1 VRNQEAEMELKDKV
15 SLVTGA
21 SRGMG
26 RAIALKLSSLGSR
39 VAVNYV
45 AIEADNEADADNVVE
60 TIARLGGE
68 AMAVEADIRN
78 GEAVRAMVQ
87 KVVDKWGKIDILVNN
102 AGITRDNLLL
112 RMPDDSWDDVINT
125 NLRGAYL
132 CTKFALRSMVRQRWG
147 RIVNIAS
154 IAGLMGNT
162 GQTNYSA
169 SKGGLIAF
177 TKSVAR
183 EVGSRN
189 ITANAVAPGFI
200 NTQMTQKLPDEA
212 KKSILAMTSLRR
224 IGEPEEVAELVAFL
238 ASDRAGYITGQVISI
253 DGGI

>member
-1 VRNQEAEMELKDKV
+1 MELEGKV

-21 SRGMG
+21 SRGIG
-26 RAIALKLSSLGSR
+26 RAIALKLSSLGSK
-39 VAVNYV
+39 V
-45 AIEADNEADADNVVE
+45 AINYREGEVAANSVVREIVSQGREAISIKADVADS
-60 TIARLGGE
+60 
-68 AMAVEADIRN
+68 
-78 GEAVRAMVQ
+78 EAVKTMVQ
-87 KVVDKWGKIDILVNN
+87 RVSAEWNKIDILVNN

-112 RMPDDSWDDVINT
+112 RMSDKDWDDVLNT

-132 CTKFALRSMVRQRWG
+132 CTKFALRPMIKQRWG
-147 RIVNIAS
+147 RIISVAS
-154 IAGLMGNT
+154 IAGLIGNA

-169 SKGGLIAF
+169 SKAGIIAF

-200 NTQMTQKLPDEA
+200 KTQMTEKLPDAIKE
-212 KKSILAMTSLRR
+212 SILSMTSLRR
-224 IGEPEEVAELVAFL
+224 FGEPEDVAEVVAFL
-238 ASDRAGYITGQVISI
+238 ASDRASYITGQVISI

>member
-1 VRNQEAEMELKDKV
+1 MELKDKV

-26 RAIALKLSSLGSR
+26 KAIALKLSSLGSR

-45 AIEADNEADADNVVE
+45 AIEADNKADADNVVE
-60 TIARLGGE
+60 TIASLGGE

-78 GEAVRAMVQ
+78 GEAVKAMVQ

-112 RMPDDSWDDVINT
+112 RMPDAFWDDVINT

-154 IAGLMGNT
+154 ISGLIGNP

>member
-1 VRNQEAEMELKDKV
+1 MELEDKV

-26 RAIALKLSSLGSR
+26 RAIALKLSSLGSK

-45 AIEADNEADADNVVE
+45 AIEADNKADADNVVE
-60 TIARLGGE
+60 TIVRLGGE

-78 GEAVRAMVQ
+78 SEAVKVMVQ
-87 KVVDKWGKIDILVNN
+87 QVVDKWGKIDILVNN
-102 AGITRDNLLL
+102 SGITRDTLLL
-112 RMPDDSWDDVINT
+112 RMPDDAWDDVMNT

-132 CTKFALRSMVRQRWG
+132 CTKFALRSMMRQKWG
-147 RIVNIAS
+147 RIINIAS
-154 IAGLMGNT
+154 IAGLIGNV
-162 GQTNYSA
+162 GQTNYAA

-200 NTQMTQKLPDEA
+200 NTKMTEKLPDEI
-212 KKSILAMTSLRR
+212 KKSILSMMSLRR
-224 IGEPEEVAELVAFL
+224 FGEPEEVAELVAFL

-253 DGGI
+253 DGGV

>member
-1 VRNQEAEMELKDKV
+1 MELEDKV

-26 RAIALKLSSLGSR
+26 RAIALKLSSLGSK
-39 VAVNYV
+39 VAINYV
-45 AIEADNEADADNVVE
+45 GIEAENKSDADSVVE
-60 TIARLGGE
+60 AIIRQGGE
-68 AMAVEADIRN
+68 AMPVEADVRD
-78 GEAVRAMVQ
+78 GDAVKTMVQ
-87 KVVDKWGKIDILVNN
+87 QVTDKWGKIDILVNN

-112 RMPDDSWDDVINT
+112 RMSDEAWDDVVNT

-132 CTKFALRSMVRQRWG
+132 CTKFALRSMIRQGWG

-154 IAGLMGNT
+154 IAGLIGNV
-162 GQTNYSA
+162 GQTNYAA

-200 NTQMTQKLPDEA
+200 KTKMTEKLPEEI
-212 KKSILAMTSLRR
+212 KKSILSMTLLQRF
-224 IGEPEEVAELVAFL
+224 GEPEEVAELVAFL
-238 ASDRAGYITGQVISI
+238 ASDRASYITGQVITI
-253 DGGI
+253 DGGVST